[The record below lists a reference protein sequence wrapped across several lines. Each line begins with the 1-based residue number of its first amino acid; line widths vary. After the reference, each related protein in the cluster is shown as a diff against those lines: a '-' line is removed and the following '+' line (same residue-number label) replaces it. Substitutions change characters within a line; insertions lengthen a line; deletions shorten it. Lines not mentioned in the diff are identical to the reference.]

1 MQTNKNRSLTGNQRS
16 EINTYPPA
24 AKHGTIPIKAYDINP
39 VV

>member
-16 EINTYPPA
+16 EINTYPPP
-24 AKHGTIPIKAYDINP
+24 AKGGTKPITAYDINP